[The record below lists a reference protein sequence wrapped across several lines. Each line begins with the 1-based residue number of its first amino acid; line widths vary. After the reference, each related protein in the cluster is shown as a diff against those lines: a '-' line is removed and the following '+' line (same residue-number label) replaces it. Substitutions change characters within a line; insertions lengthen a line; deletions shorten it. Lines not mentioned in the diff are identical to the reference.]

1 MSKVSEAAS
10 WIMWHLVTHAAHG
23 YSQPNRMGDGTKE
36 TIDVPGWG
44 KVTIA
49 GGDRDCSSAVI
60 ECYRALGINVGGAT
74 YTGNERQCLLSTGLF
89 EEVPL
94 WGPTFDGDIL
104 LRSGHTEMVIT
115 VGGRQQQAGFRRSET
130 HGINGRTGDQDG
142 YESTYRPL
150 QLGECSH
157 KIRYYGPDDPRGTSV
172 TKTGGKNVAKSIK
185 VGDWWGNMIVSQGES
200 GKVVKLIQRA
210 LVARGY
216 SVGPAGVDGVFG
228 GSTNSA
234 VRQYQADAGLDVD
247 AVVGPA
253 TASKLF
259 A

>member
-10 WIMWHLVTHAAHG
+10 WIMWHLVTHPAHG
-23 YSQPNRMGDGTKE
+23 YSQPNRMGDGTRE
-36 TIDVPGWG
+36 AIDVPGWG

-94 WGPTFDGDIL
+94 YGPSFDGDIL
-104 LRSGHTEMVIT
+104 LREGHTEMV
-115 VGGRQQQAGFRRSET
+115 VGDTRWQAGFRRSERHSIT
-130 HGINGRTGDQDG
+130 GAKGDQDG
-142 YESTYRPL
+142 YESTYSALRL
-150 QLGECSH
+150 SDWTH
-157 KIRYYGPDDPRGTSV
+157 KIRYYGPDPKPTQTA
-172 TKTGGKNVAKSIK
+172 TKPATKELTHLAVKQ
-185 VGDWWGNMIVSQGES
+185 WWGNMLVSQGES
-200 GKVVKLIQRA
+200 GKVVKLVQRA

-234 VRQYQADAGLDVD
+234 VRQYQTDAGLAVD
-247 AVVGPA
+247 GVVGPA
-253 TASKLF
+253 TAGKLF
-259 A
+259 S

>member
-10 WIMWHLVTHAAHG
+10 WIMWHLVTHPAHG
-23 YSQPNRMGDGTKE
+23 YSQPNRMGDGTRE
-36 TIDVPGWG
+36 AIDVPGWG

-94 WGPTFDGDIL
+94 YGPSFDGDIL
-104 LRSGHTEMVIT
+104 LREGHTEMV
-115 VGGRQQQAGFRRSET
+115 VGDTRWQAGFRRSERHSIT
-130 HGINGRTGDQDG
+130 GAKGDQDG
-142 YESTYRPL
+142 LESTYSALRL
-150 QLGECSH
+150 SEWSH
-157 KIRYYGPDDPRGTSV
+157 KIRYYGPDDPRKGA
-172 TKTGGKNVAKSIK
+172 TKTREKNVRNIK

-210 LVARGY
+210 LIARGH
-216 SVGPAGVDGVFG
+216 SCGDAGADGQFG
-228 GSTNSA
+228 GNTASA
-234 VRQYQADAGLDVD
+234 VLAFQRANGLTAD
-247 AVVGPA
+247 AVVGVLTA
-253 TASKLF
+253 TKLF
-259 A
+259 S

>member
-74 YTGNERQCLLSTGLF
+74 YTGNERQCLLATGLF

-94 WGPTFDGDIL
+94 YGPSFDGDIL
-104 LRSGHTEMVIT
+104 LREGHTEMV
-115 VGGRQQQAGFRRSET
+115 VGDTRWQAGFRRSERHSIT
-130 HGINGRTGDQDG
+130 GAKGDQDG
-142 YESTYRPL
+142 LESTYSALR
-150 QLGECSH
+150 LGEWSH
-157 KIRYYGPDDPRGTSV
+157 KIRYYGPDDPRGASV
-172 TKTGGKNVAKSIK
+172 TKAKERNVAKSIK
-185 VGDWWGNMIVSQGES
+185 VGDWWGTTVVSQGDS
-200 GKVVKLIQRA
+200 GRLVKCVQLALIARGHSCGGAGADGQFGGNTASAVLAFQRA
-210 LVARGY
+210 
-216 SVGPAGVDGVFG
+216 
-228 GSTNSA
+228 N
-234 VRQYQADAGLDVD
+234 GLTAD
-247 AVVGPA
+247 AVVGVLTA
-253 TASKLF
+253 TKLF
-259 A
+259 S

>member
-1 MSKVSEAAS
+1 
-10 WIMWHLVTHAAHG
+10 
-23 YSQPNRMGDGTKE
+23 
-36 TIDVPGWG
+36 
-44 KVTIA
+44 
-49 GGDRDCSSAVI
+49 
-60 ECYRALGINVGGAT
+60 
-74 YTGNERQCLLSTGLF
+74 
-89 EEVPL
+89 
-94 WGPTFDGDIL
+94 
-104 LRSGHTEMVIT
+104 
-115 VGGRQQQAGFRRSET
+115 
-130 HGINGRTGDQDG
+130 
-142 YESTYRPL
+142 
-150 QLGECSH
+150 
-157 KIRYYGPDDPRGTSV
+157 
-172 TKTGGKNVAKSIK
+172 
-185 VGDWWGNMIVSQGES
+185 MIVSQGES

>member
-36 TIDVPGWG
+36 
-44 KVTIA
+44 
-49 GGDRDCSSAVI
+49 S
-60 ECYRALGINVGGAT
+60 YRALGINVGGAT

-142 YESTYRPL
+142 YESTYSPL
-150 QLGECSH
+150 QLGEWSH
-157 KIRYYGPDDPRGTSV
+157 KIRYYEGR
-172 TKTGGKNVAKSIK
+172 
-185 VGDWWGNMIVSQGES
+185 
-200 GKVVKLIQRA
+200 
-210 LVARGY
+210 
-216 SVGPAGVDGVFG
+216 
-228 GSTNSA
+228 
-234 VRQYQADAGLDVD
+234 
-247 AVVGPA
+247 
-253 TASKLF
+253 
-259 A
+259 